1 MKRVRNL
8 AEVDDLVKIIRG
20 NSINVDL
27 HRAMGSVEHVAQN
40 YKSFF
45 ADCIQVTP
53 RLSRQQLT
61 QALSL
66 VHPTSC
72 KTEVSQFA
80 GSLVLAFG
88 HIRQKG
94 NVVTSGVRTDPVV
107 MELSHMLQQR
117 KPTLGSSLKALARTR
132 MQASPVKTMRSRSS
146 SSQALLPIKKQ
157 KHPMQWSSDEECDWE
172 LPQPKHEVEEIMS
185 SQEVK
190 RSSGS
195 RDLVP
200 NDPYIEFLDMKAC
213 KLVRRYGDKLVE
225 ATMKPGDDGFAIAW
239 FGDESIVTEMP
250 NLMLEPVVFKRPA
263 AKQVKKKPAAAAQKD
278 DESISD
284 GIASPSSSCSSKH
297 EADAIEPACTKKTA
311 KAEPLA
317 SFTKENFKFDS
328 LSFGQCKAEFYS
340 QKSYIRF
347 FDLASKK
354 WMLLVGTQGDNH
366 HQKLE
371 ALVPHVKKANMNK
384 HKIVALRDASK

>member
-1 MKRVRNL
+1 M
-8 AEVDDLVKIIRG
+8 
-20 NSINVDL
+20 
-27 HRAMGSVEHVAQN
+27 
-40 YKSFF
+40 
-45 ADCIQVTP
+45 
-53 RLSRQQLT
+53 
-61 QALSL
+61 
-66 VHPTSC
+66 
-72 KTEVSQFA
+72 SQFA

-94 NVVTSGVRTDPVV
+94 DVVTSGVRTDPVM

-263 AKQVKKKPAAAAQKD
+263 AKQV
-278 DESISD
+278 
-284 GIASPSSSCSSKH
+284 
-297 EADAIEPACTKKTA
+297 
-311 KAEPLA
+311 
-317 SFTKENFKFDS
+317 
-328 LSFGQCKAEFYS
+328 
-340 QKSYIRF
+340 
-347 FDLASKK
+347 
-354 WMLLVGTQGDNH
+354 
-366 HQKLE
+366 
-371 ALVPHVKKANMNK
+371 
-384 HKIVALRDASK
+384 